1 MRLKNISLSGFKSF
15 VDPTKIAFPSEMSGV
30 VGPNGCGKSN
40 IIDAV
45 RWVMGEI
52 SAKNLRGESMADII
66 FNGSSSR
73 APSARASVELLFDN
87 DDGRIGGEYSSYS
100 EISVKRTVDIDGKST
115 YYLNNSECR
124 RKDITDIF
132 LGTGL
137 GPRSYAVIEQEMAT
151 KLISSKPEELRAYI
165 EEVAGISVY
174 KERRK
179 ETESRIKRTK
189 ENLNRVSDLQDEIDR
204 QLLKLKQQVKSAE
217 RYNELKDK
225 EKKLNSLLKTFNWQQ
240 KTEAATKLNLSI
252 KEIELEIEK
261 VNSNKQGIQSTID
274 KSKVRQDEIQLEINK
289 TQEEFYSSGAKLS
302 KSEQELVFLKGQR
315 NDLIQQE
322 ANLKNEIRNFE
333 GLHERNNN
341 KLIELQAELKEKEP
355 LLQKMD
361 ASISQLDGALSPIFL
376 SKQLL
381 LEVEELK
388 SNLETYRRD
397 FNNFKAKN
405 LEETLDTV
413 LKFDSKIKK
422 LVEAIENQTSKQEE
436 KFTVQKDKLL
446 SLSSEITNLKVKI
459 AQISSEKESYI
470 NDEENKKNQLERVSS
485 DISALDEP
493 IKKLEI
499 DIKPLLDSRSSVE
512 DSLTEIRNEFSN
524 LSEEIR
530 TLERSLHESDIE
542 IERIRKDSQDSKIN
556 RQGYLSEAEIYLKQL
571 EKDGYDINVLLDELS
586 ANDTE
591 ENFIDEITKVEQSI
605 ERIGPINL
613 AATEEFKIEEER
625 KKEIVDQIEELES
638 ALKTLEN
645 AIKKIDQESKTLFK
659 DTYDSLN
666 IKIAEL
672 FPKLFGGGHAKLET
686 TSDDILDT
694 GIVFKAMPPGKKN
707 VNVSQLSGG
716 EKALSSIALVFSFF
730 SLNPAPFCI
739 LDEIDAPLDDFNT
752 SRFINM
758 VEEMSNQ
765 VQFIFVTHNK
775 ISMEK
780 SKHLI
785 GVTMQEPGVSRLV
798 TVDIDEAIKLA
809 AV

>member
-240 KTEAATKLNLSI
+240 KTEAAAKLNLSI

-470 NDEENKKNQLERVSS
+470 NDEENKKNQLVQVSS

-571 EKDGYDINVLLDELS
+571 EKEGYDINVLLDELS

>member
-189 ENLNRVSDLQDEIDR
+189 ENLHRVSDLQDEIDR

-333 GLHERNNN
+333 GLHESNNN

-470 NDEENKKNQLERVSS
+470 NDEENKKNQLVQVSS

-798 TVDIDEAIKLA
+798 TVDIDEAVKLA

>member
-388 SNLETYRRD
+388 SNLETYRKD

-470 NDEENKKNQLERVSS
+470 NDEENKKNQLVQVSS

>member
-189 ENLNRVSDLQDEIDR
+189 ENLHRVSDLQDEIDR

-470 NDEENKKNQLERVSS
+470 NDEENKKNQLVQVSS

-798 TVDIDEAIKLA
+798 TVDIDEAVKLA

>member
-381 LEVEELK
+381 LEVKELK

-470 NDEENKKNQLERVSS
+470 NDEENKKNQLVQVSS

-556 RQGYLSEAEIYLKQL
+556 RQGYLTEAEIYLKQL

-591 ENFIDEITKVEQSI
+591 ENFIEEITKVEQSI

>member
-240 KTEAATKLNLSI
+240 KTEAAAKLNLSI

-571 EKDGYDINVLLDELS
+571 EKDGYDINILLDELS